1 MEVADTV
8 TVMRQ
13 GDVVGTK
20 KVKDTNVNEL
30 ASMMVGRDI
39 NFVRIGNPNKLGEV
53 VLSVEDLMVLNEV
66 GVEAVKGVSFEVR
79 RNQIV
84 GIAGVS
90 GNGQTELVAA
100 AFTNFIVST
109 LNR

>member
-1 MEVADTV
+1 
-8 TVMRQ
+8 
-13 GDVVGTK
+13 
-20 KVKDTNVNEL
+20 
-30 ASMMVGRDI
+30 MMVGRDI

-90 GNGQTELVAA
+90 GNGQTELVEA
-100 AFTNFIVST
+100 IVGMKNVEYGT
-109 LNR
+109 LKFYGENRMENMRVLKDIEARMGSW